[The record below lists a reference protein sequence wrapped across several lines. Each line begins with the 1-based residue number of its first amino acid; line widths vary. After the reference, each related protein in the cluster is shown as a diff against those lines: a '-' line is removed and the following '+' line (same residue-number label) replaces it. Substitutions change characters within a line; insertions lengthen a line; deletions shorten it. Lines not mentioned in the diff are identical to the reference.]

1 MFVQGKVKDFACKFT
16 IMIRPTV
23 EKLHTLRG
31 HSDCV
36 YTLAHGRNDYEFF
49 SAAGDGFVVLWDLRS
64 PENGRL
70 IAKVSAS
77 IYALHFDKA
86 TNELI
91 IGQNYEGIQ
100 IVNVQEMKVIG
111 SVKITSA
118 AIFDIQRIGNDIF
131 VATGDGVM
139 IVVDRQT
146 MAVRKH
152 IKASDKS
159 ARTMAIS
166 EETQQLAVGYSDNQI
181 RLFDLQNFEPKALIK
196 GHENSVFTLQ
206 FPLHNSDLISAG
218 RDATFKVWDGNNNYQ
233 VKHSVVAHMFAI
245 NHLDFSPDN
254 KHFVTCSMDKSIKI
268 WDAQN
273 YKLLK
278 VIDKSRHAGHG
289 TSVNRLLWTNYQNQ
303 VISAS
308 DDRTLSVWQIN
319 FPSANN

>member
-36 YTLAHGRNDYEFF
+36 YTLVAGPSEHEFF
-49 SAAGDGFVVLWDLRS
+49 SAGGDGFVVMWDLHK
-64 PENGRL
+64 PETGRL

-77 IYALHFDKA
+77 VYALHFDKA
-86 TNELI
+86 SNELI

-100 IVNVQEMKVIG
+100 IVNVKEMKVIG

-131 VATGDGVM
+131 VATGDGVV

-159 ARTMAIS
+159 ARTMAIDAS
-166 EETQQLAVGYSDNQI
+166 TNQLAVGYSDNNI
-181 RLFDLQNFEPKALIK
+181 RLFGLRSFEPKALIK

-206 FPLHNSDLISAG
+206 FQGVNADLISAG
-218 RDATFKVWDGNNNYQ
+218 RDANFKVWDGENNYQ
-233 VKHSVVAHMFAI
+233 PKHSVVAHMFAI

-289 TSVNRLLWTNYQNQ
+289 TSVNRLLWTDYQNQ

-319 FPSANN
+319 FPSLL